1 MVAAQTRRTASA
13 GIQLLNPTRATENPK
28 FGRRYNVSLRPETQQ
43 VRSPSTDR
51 MARTAMKAST
61 ASTTATTAQKLRA
74 TPLIISLHQLP

>member
-1 MVAAQTRRTASA
+1 
-13 GIQLLNPTRATENPK
+13 
-28 FGRRYNVSLRPETQQ
+28 
-43 VRSPSTDR
+43 